1 MAATSGTAISLSE
14 SFYLRSFYKSN
25 RDAATPSKRKE
36 LSNSKLSQADAE
48 ALRKGIRKLRDFNLE
63 DDTEDGANIYSS
75 VSAFLETYNN
85 ALSSCGNSGDYKMQR
100 YAKQLKNLAKEY
112 ADELKDIGVSINS
125 DGSLKKNE
133 NLLKAADVSDIRDL
147 FDKDADFATKVSRHA
162 KRISTTAS
170 DLLYTELTQKGNII
184 NLQV

>member
-14 SFYLRSFYKSN
+14 SYYLRSFYKSN
-25 RDAATPSKRKE
+25 RDASVSGKRKE
-36 LSNSKLSQADAE
+36 LSNNQLSQADAD
-48 ALRKGIRKLRDFNLE
+48 ALRKGIRKLKDFDLN

-85 ALSSCGNSGDYKMQR
+85 ALSSCGSSSDYKMQR

-112 ADELKDIGVSINS
+112 ADELEDIGVSINS

-133 NLLKAADVSDIRDL
+133 NLLKSADVSDIRDL
-147 FDKDADFATKVSRHA
+147 FGKDADFAEKVSRHA
-162 KRISTTAS
+162 KRISMSAS
-170 DLLYTELTQKGNII
+170 DALYTELTQKGTRI
-184 NLQV
+184 NLQL

>member
-25 RDAATPSKRKE
+25 RDASTTSKRKE
-36 LSNSKLSQADAE
+36 LSNSKLSQADAQ
-48 ALRKGIRKLRDFNLE
+48 ALRNGLRKLRDFDLE
-63 DDTEDGANIYSS
+63 DDTDDGSNIYSS

-85 ALSSCGNSGDYKMQR
+85 AISSCGNSSDYKMQR

-125 DGSLKKNE
+125 DGTLKKND

-147 FDKDADFATKVSRHA
+147 FSENADFATKASRHA
-162 KRISTTAS
+162 KRIDRAAS
-170 DLLYTELTQKGNII
+170 DLLYTELTQKGTNI
-184 NLQV
+184 NMLV

>member
-25 RDAATPSKRKE
+25 RDAATSGKRKD
-36 LSNSKLSQADAE
+36 LSNSKLSLADAE
-48 ALRKGIRKLRDFNLE
+48 ALRAGIRKLRNFSME
-63 DDTEDGANIYSS
+63 DDTKDGANIYSS

-85 ALSSCGNSGDYKMQR
+85 ALSSCGSSSDYKMQR

-112 ADELKDIGVSINS
+112 ADELKDIGISINS

-133 NLLKAADVSDIRDL
+133 NLLKAANVSDIRDL
-147 FDKDADFATKVSRHA
+147 FDQDAEFATKAFRHA
-162 KRISTTAS
+162 KRISTAAS
-170 DLLYTELTQKGNII
+170 DLLYSEMTQKGGTI
-184 NLQV
+184 NLQI

>member
-1 MAATSGTAISLSE
+1 MAATSGTAISLSD

-25 RDAATPSKRKE
+25 RDAAISSKRKE
-36 LSNSKLSQADAE
+36 MSNSRLSQADAQ
-48 ALRKGIRKLRDFNLE
+48 ALRDGLRKLRDFDLD

-85 ALSSCGNSGDYKMQR
+85 ALSSCGGSNNYKMQR

-125 DGSLKKNE
+125 DGTLKKND

-147 FDKDADFATKVSRHA
+147 FDKNAEFSTKVYRHA
-162 KRISTTAS
+162 KHINNAAA
-170 DLLYTELTQKGNII
+170 DLIYTELTQKGAHI
-184 NLQV
+184 NLLS